1 MIMERIPALAGLT
14 TAEKFIL
21 VSELWDDIAAHPER
35 IPLSEEQLA
44 EMDRRMET
52 YRANPED
59 VTTWEE
65 IQARLKESIR

>member
-1 MIMERIPALAGLT
+1 MIMERIPAFAGLT

-21 VSELWDDIAAHPER
+21 VTELWDDIAAHPER
-35 IPLSEEQLA
+35 IPLSEERLA
-44 EMDRRMET
+44 EMDRRMEA